1 MPTGAPVPD
10 KVVMLTGVAELATT
24 LGLLQPGPP
33 QLQGAA
39 GWGHAF
45 YAVCVFPTNIVHFI
59 RDIAQPDNGLG
70 LGYHLPRM
78 VLQPVLVGLS
88 LWLSG
93 VLPPRKLKKP

>member
-1 MPTGAPVPD
+1 
-10 KVVMLTGVAELATT
+10 MLTGVAELAATV
-24 LGLLQPGPP
+24 GLLQPWPP

-39 GWGHAF
+39 GWGHAL
-45 YAVCVFPTNIVHFI
+45 YAVRVCPANIVHFI

-88 LWLSG
+88 LWVSG
-93 VLPPRKLKKP
+93 VLPPRELKKP